1 MIGKAAVA
9 GLHFWSVSPTVT
21 KRGLYTKGEDK
32 ANFGRLGRK
41 CESGGRRKPGADSL
55 STKLFRNFFRVADDS
70 SDLRDSGNI
79 QAMTLAGKF
88 LSTLPKETYIAGITV
103 IAIGLHLVLRY
114 GTHVPLRVTQAPLIV
129 ALLVGGTPLVI
140 NLGKQLPPI
149 GGAIAQE
156 FIDLFAVLNAV
167 RMALPTDDDLQDF

>member
-1 MIGKAAVA
+1 
-9 GLHFWSVSPTVT
+9 
-21 KRGLYTKGEDK
+21 
-32 ANFGRLGRK
+32 
-41 CESGGRRKPGADSL
+41 
-55 STKLFRNFFRVADDS
+55 
-70 SDLRDSGNI
+70 
-79 QAMTLAGKF
+79 
-88 LSTLPKETYIAGITV
+88 
-103 IAIGLHLVLRY
+103 LRY

-140 NLGKQLPPI
+140 NLGKKLPPI